1 MDSMEEEETE
11 MYRAARLTSL
21 TVSVVLDVREPEEL
35 RTIFFE
41 RNWKETARGQQVS
54 ELACN

>member
-21 TVSVVLDVREPEEL
+21 TASVVLDVREPEEL

-41 RNWKETARGQQVS
+41 RNWKETARGQ
-54 ELACN
+54 

>member
-11 MYRAARLTSL
+11 MYRAARLTA
-21 TVSVVLDVREPEEL
+21 SVVLDVREPEEL

-41 RNWKETARGQQVS
+41 QNWKETARGQQVS

>member
-21 TVSVVLDVREPEEL
+21 TASVVLDVREPEEL

-41 RNWKETARGQQVS
+41 RN
-54 ELACN
+54 